1 MSPNASNCEGERP
14 FFASE
19 GAPAGIPAEMQ
30 ESWGVIAS
38 KDGETSKFNSSLK
51 NKEPKS
57 GFYPKSWPGEED
69 SLSK

>member
-1 MSPNASNCEGERP
+1 
-14 FFASE
+14 
-19 GAPAGIPAEMQ
+19 MQ

-51 NKEPKS
+51 NKEPKA